1 MIWFL
6 ALLLLASVAALG
18 YRQGAIKVAC
28 STIGILIAAL
38 VAVPL
43 GNLLKPLLG
52 ILGMKDPLAQYLLAP
67 VIVFFVIS
75 ILFKVAAAQL
85 HHKVDVYYKYHSGD
99 LRLVLWERL
108 NHRLG
113 GCLGVL
119 NGAIY
124 LVLLSIYA
132 FSLSYGT
139 YQLSSADEDPRWMR
153 LLNSI
158 GKGMQS
164 TGFHKVARALDG
176 RTQWYQAADL
186 AGVLYQNS
194 LAEARLSRYPAF
206 LGLSERTEFK
216 DLGSDKE
223 FSELRLSRKPVME
236 LWNHAKVVAIRE
248 NPELVRTI
256 WTAVQPDMKDLN
268 DYLYTGASAE
278 YDKEPVLGRW
288 MFDANQ
294 TLLTMRRAKPRMS
307 SREAAHLKRWLTT
320 AFADTSM
327 VAMTDNAL
335 LIKDVPQV
343 RVPPPLPADAAALA
357 PIPTGTQNVNGQ
369 WKRVPGGY
377 ELSLGGGG
385 VDATVDAD
393 RLKFNYDGME
403 MAFLKEI

>member
-28 STIGILIAAL
+28 STIGILIGAML
-38 VAVPL
+38 AVPL
-43 GNLLKPLLG
+43 GGLLKPLLG
-52 ILGMKDPLAQYLLAP
+52 ILGMKNPLMQYLLAP

-75 ILFKVAAAQL
+75 ILFKVAAAQI
-85 HHKVDVYYKYHSGD
+85 HHKIDVYYKYRAGD
-99 LRLVLWERL
+99 LRLALWERL

-113 GCLGVL
+113 GCLGLL

-139 YQLSSADEDPRWMR
+139 YQLASSDEDPRWMR

-158 GKGMQS
+158 GKGMQN

-186 AGVLYQNS
+186 AGVIFQNS
-194 LAEARLSRYPAF
+194 LTEARLSRYPAL
-206 LGLSERTEFK
+206 LGLSERGEFK

-223 FSELRLSRKPVME
+223 FSELRLARKPFME
-236 LWNHAKVVAIRE
+236 IWNHSKVVAIRE
-248 NPELVRTI
+248 NPDLARTI
-256 WTAVQPDMKDLN
+256 WTTVAPDLTDLRQ
-268 DYLYTGASAE
+268 YLDTGVSSK
-278 YDKEPVLGRW
+278 YDKQPILGRW
-288 MFDANQ
+288 TLDPNQ
-294 TLLTMRRAKPRMS
+294 TLLNMRRAKPRMT

-320 AFADTSM
+320 AFGSTSM
-327 VAMTDNAL
+327 VAMTDNNVL
-335 LIKDVPQV
+335 LKNLPQV
-343 RVPPPLPADAAALA
+343 RVPPPLPADPSAVA
-357 PIPTGTQNVNGQ
+357 PIPSGTQNVNGQ
-369 WKRVPGGY
+369 WKTVAGGY
-377 ELSLGGGG
+377 ELTLGGGG
-385 VDATVDAD
+385 IDAAVDGD
-393 RLKFNYDGME
+393 RLKMTYDGME